1 MLLNNC
7 TATTSTKNISSNSLD
22 NPFINKGFSLIYND
36 KFYYDKVISKKI
48 DERSLII
55 FQKNL
60 KKNTIVK
67 ITNIL
72 NNKSIIGTVGS
83 NADYPL
89 FNNAVLSLR
98 IADEIGLN
106 ENEPYVEILEVL
118 EDAIFVAKRAKTFEE
133 EKKVADKAPVNNIN
147 ISDLNTKQTNTK
159 NELNKNFSYEIKI
172 ADFYFNDTASL
183 LINRIVKE
191 TLIKDAKIKKINEKK
206 YRVYAGPFNNINSL
220 QKSFNDIS
228 ILEFENIE
236 IIKKMIKLR
245 LITLLLTLLLTA
257 NANAAFDVKARTA
270 ILQDYLSGE
279 ILFEKDADKS
289 IYPASMTKIMTAIIA
304 FDLIRSGDLNL
315 DEKFLISENAWRL
328 SSAGYSSMFIMV
340 GDEVSVENL
349 LRGIIVASG
358 NDACVSLAEGIAGTE
373 DEFAVMMTAKA
384 KEIGMDNTNF
394 ANSSG
399 INNTENVSTVRD
411 IMIMSRYLIKEFPE
425 EYKYFAEKEFT
436 WDRTGGDPITQ
447 GNRNPLLYKSLGAD
461 GIKTGYLA
469 VEKYSLASSVERN
482 GRRLIAVGSGFNTKN
497 DRSRESAKL
506 LTWGLTNFDLVE
518 ITRANT
524 PIEDIGVW
532 LGKKD
537 TVKTYIKNDIYKTIP
552 KAKKRLLKLSL
563 NYNGP
568 IQAPIKKDDILGK
581 LKLTYNGDLI
591 EEYDLLAY
599 EDVKK
604 LNVFSRLMKSINF
617 LIWGDV

>member
-1 MLLNNC
+1 
-7 TATTSTKNISSNSLD
+7 
-22 NPFINKGFSLIYND
+22 
-36 KFYYDKVISKKI
+36 
-48 DERSLII
+48 
-55 FQKNL
+55 
-60 KKNTIVK
+60 
-67 ITNIL
+67 
-72 NNKSIIGTVGS
+72 
-83 NADYPL
+83 
-89 FNNAVLSLR
+89 
-98 IADEIGLN
+98 
-106 ENEPYVEILEVL
+106 
-118 EDAIFVAKRAKTFEE
+118 
-133 EKKVADKAPVNNIN
+133 
-147 ISDLNTKQTNTK
+147 
-159 NELNKNFSYEIKI
+159 
-172 ADFYFNDTASL
+172 
-183 LINRIVKE
+183 
-191 TLIKDAKIKKINEKK
+191 
-206 YRVYAGPFNNINSL
+206 
-220 QKSFNDIS
+220 
-228 ILEFENIE
+228 
-236 IIKKMIKLR
+236 MIKLR
-245 LITLLLTLLLTA
+245 LITILLTLLLTT

-304 FDLIRSGDLNL
+304 FDLIRSGDLSL
-315 DEKFLISENAWRL
+315 DEKFLVSENAWRL

-358 NDACVSLAEGIAGTE
+358 NDACVALAEGIAGTE

-384 KEIGMDNTNF
+384 KEIGMNNTNF

-399 INNTENVSTVRD
+399 INDTENLSTVRD
-411 IMIMSRYLIKEFPE
+411 IMLMSNYLIKEFPE

-497 DRSRESAKL
+497 DRSLESAKL

-518 ITRANT
+518 ITKANT
-524 PIEDIGVW
+524 PIEDIDVW

-552 KAKKRLLKLSL
+552 KAKKRLLKVSL

-581 LKLTYNGDLI
+581 LKLIFDGELI

>member
-1 MLLNNC
+1 
-7 TATTSTKNISSNSLD
+7 
-22 NPFINKGFSLIYND
+22 
-36 KFYYDKVISKKI
+36 
-48 DERSLII
+48 
-55 FQKNL
+55 
-60 KKNTIVK
+60 
-67 ITNIL
+67 
-72 NNKSIIGTVGS
+72 
-83 NADYPL
+83 
-89 FNNAVLSLR
+89 
-98 IADEIGLN
+98 
-106 ENEPYVEILEVL
+106 
-118 EDAIFVAKRAKTFEE
+118 
-133 EKKVADKAPVNNIN
+133 
-147 ISDLNTKQTNTK
+147 
-159 NELNKNFSYEIKI
+159 
-172 ADFYFNDTASL
+172 
-183 LINRIVKE
+183 
-191 TLIKDAKIKKINEKK
+191 
-206 YRVYAGPFNNINSL
+206 
-220 QKSFNDIS
+220 
-228 ILEFENIE
+228 
-236 IIKKMIKLR
+236 MIKLR
-245 LITLLLTLLLTA
+245 LITFLLTLLLTA
-257 NANAAFDVKARTA
+257 NSNAAFDIKARTA

-384 KEIGMDNTNF
+384 REIGMNNTNF

-518 ITRANT
+518 IAKANT
-524 PIEDIGVW
+524 PIENLDVW

-552 KAKKRLLKLSL
+552 KAKKRLLKVSM

-581 LKLTYNGDLI
+581 LMLTFDGELI